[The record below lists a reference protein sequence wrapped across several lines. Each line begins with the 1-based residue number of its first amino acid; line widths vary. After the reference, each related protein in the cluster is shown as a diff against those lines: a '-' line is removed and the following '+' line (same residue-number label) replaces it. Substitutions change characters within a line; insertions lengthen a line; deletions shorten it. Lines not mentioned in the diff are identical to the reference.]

1 MKAHRLNVIGVAA
14 ALALAAGMAAAQAPA
29 TPKSGAQPLT
39 REQMREQMRE
49 QRIYGYQLMTPDE
62 RNAYRAKMRAA
73 KTLQERERIRT
84 ENHAAMQAR
93 AKQRG
98 VTLPPEP
105 KVGRSVGAVRVP
117 GPGTGVAPRS
127 GPGGTGGGK

>member
-29 TPKSGAQPLT
+29 TPKSAPQPLT

-62 RNAYRAKMRAA
+62 RNAYQAKMRAA

-93 AKQRG
+93 AKERG

-105 KVGRSVGAVRVP
+105 KVGRSVGAVRRP
-117 GPGTGVAPRS
+117 STGVAPGS

>member
-39 REQMREQMRE
+39 REQMRERK
-49 QRIYGYQLMTPDE
+49 IYGYQLMTPDE
-62 RNAYRAKMRAA
+62 LNAYRAKMRAA
-73 KTLQERERIRT
+73 KTLQERERIRS

-93 AKQRG
+93 AKERG

-105 KVGRSVGAVRVP
+105 KLGRNVGTMR
-117 GPGTGVAPRS
+117 GPGTGVAPGS